1 MSELLC
7 KFQIV
12 ALCLVVMKQTNEAVS
27 KNYESCVVV
36 YKNYAI
42 WNQCRVGYQNLN
54 DMKIDAYSFFL
65 VSFAAGKV
73 IFICNDRNRHSLG
86 NYWEIISFGQ

>member
-27 KNYESCVVV
+27 QNYESCVVD
-36 YKNYAI
+36 
-42 WNQCRVGYQNLN
+42 LLFT
-54 DMKIDAYSFFL
+54 KITLFEINAELDT
-65 VSFAAGKV
+65 V
-73 IFICNDRNRHSLG
+73 I
-86 NYWEIISFGQ
+86 